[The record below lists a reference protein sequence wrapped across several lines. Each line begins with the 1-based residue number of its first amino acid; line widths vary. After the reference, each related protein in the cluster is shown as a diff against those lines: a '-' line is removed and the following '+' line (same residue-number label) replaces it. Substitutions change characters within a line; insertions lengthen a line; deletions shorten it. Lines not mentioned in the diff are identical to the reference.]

1 MVLAIQVLSIS
12 GAMYDISMPGL
23 QGGGKKGGGR
33 EAGKKWTNETTCAI
47 YVLVVVCIV
56 PKM

>member
-33 EAGKKWTNETTCAI
+33 EAGKKMDERNHLC
-47 YVLVVVCIV
+47 YLCIGGS
-56 PKM
+56 MYST

>member
-23 QGGGKKGGGR
+23 QGAREGGRGR
-33 EAGKKWTNETTCAI
+33 EAGKKMDDQNHLCYLCI
-47 YVLVVVCIV
+47 GGSMYV
-56 PKM
+56 